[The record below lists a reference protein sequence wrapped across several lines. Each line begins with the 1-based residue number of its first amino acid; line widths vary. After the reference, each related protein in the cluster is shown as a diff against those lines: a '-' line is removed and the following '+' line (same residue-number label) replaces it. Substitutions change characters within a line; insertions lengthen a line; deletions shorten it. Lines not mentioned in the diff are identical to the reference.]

1 MSSYKPTFLG
11 SDRWLR
17 NGIPLDAVKLDAELS
32 LLAASISTIGGETGA
47 ANHTFEAGYGIRDSP
62 LDKAS
67 GKWWAPRY
75 DESNDAVAIP
85 LATVGKSDSVFSV
98 VKFPTKSKYF
108 GCRWLNLAI
117 GGPVGAGAPGG
128 GVGHPLYSLYNP
140 APALIVPDA
149 ANRPPLTT
157 ANDGESIFAF
167 APDMEMALNAPPS
180 YEAFIRIRNIDQS
193 VAFRYGTSMTFG
205 AATAA
210 GANVLRIRVVSAE
223 F

>member
-47 ANHTFEAGYGIRDSP
+47 ANHTFE
-62 LDKAS
+62 
-67 GKWWAPRY
+67 
-75 DESNDAVAIP
+75 
-85 LATVGKSDSVFSV
+85 
-98 VKFPTKSKYF
+98 
-108 GCRWLNLAI
+108 
-117 GGPVGAGAPGG
+117 GG

-140 APALIVPDA
+140 ARAFIVRDA

-167 APDMEMALNAPPS
+167 ATDMEMALNATAS